1 MKRAAAG
8 LVVLFL
14 VSLLGGCEKEKPR
27 PVSEPGEKLYTI
39 RGAIV
44 SRNPGDNSLRLNHG
58 AIAGFMEAMTM
69 DFPVRGADVKALSA
83 DGSRIEAKLHVT
95 DRAYWIT
102 DVKQIP

>member
-1 MKRAAAG
+1 MKRAAAV
-8 LVVLFL
+8 LVILFF
-14 VSLLGGCEKEKPR
+14 VSLMGGCENEKPR
-27 PVSEPGEKLYTI
+27 PLSEPGEKLHTI

-44 SRNPGDNSLRLNHG
+44 SRNTGDNSLRLNHG

-69 DFPVRGADVKALSA
+69 DFPVRGADVKTLPA

-102 DVKQIP
+102 DVKQMP

>member
-1 MKRAAAG
+1 MKRAAAC

-14 VSLLGGCEKEKPR
+14 VVLTGGCAKEQPR
-27 PVSEPGEKLYTI
+27 PLSEPGEKLHTI

-44 SRNPGDNSLRLNHG
+44 SRNTGDNSLRLNHG
-58 AIAGFMEAMTM
+58 AVAGFMEAMTM
-69 DFPVRGADVKALSA
+69 DFPVRGAEVKALPS

-102 DVKQIP
+102 DVKQKP